1 MTKNDFK
8 AYLRKLRDNNEYEMH
23 MNVIKANRIDVSERR
38 MTVQKDIVNFS
49 NHSKAI
55 NQDIISQMNLINI
68 IDDNYSPQ
76 DYINNLKPEKNLA
89 SNEEKH
95 KFIILEYVLM
105 KTLYSG
111 EIFGDSLMSSS
122 NNKR

>member
-23 MNVIKANRIDVSERR
+23 MNVIKANRIDVSDRR

-55 NQDIISQMNLINI
+55 NQDIISQKNLINI